1 MPSKRFAID
10 FKLPCRVSAPSYAT
24 ATVAIHAYRDALPAC
39 VFAPGHVT
47 LPRCAVAFAIA
58 PRCNPRPLPWP
69 RCLRPLV
76 AFVRCLRHR
85 PSKTAVQ
92 DRSPR
97 PLSPSPPMPS
107 SAPGLRL
114 RSMPCHACSDAQ
126 LPSPSPPMQSCSLPA
141 MAMSRYRDAQ
151 LPSPSPPMQSCSLPA
166 MAMSRYRCLH
176 PCHRLLA
183 PGHGHVMLPR
193 CAVAFAGHRHRC
205 SRSPRCPQTDKR
217 PQTVRQKTLDF
228 PEELSAR
235 VTLRPDA
242 CIHPFVRSRRHRH
255 RCSPKPLPCKTVA
268 LSRHLSPSPCP
279 DIHPFPMPASIACSL
294 PAMAMSRYLTSTNQ
308 RDFLARARLRALV
321 ERR

>member
-58 PRCNPRPLPWP
+58 PRCSPRPLPWP

-76 AFVRCLRHR
+76 AFVPCLRHR

-97 PLSPSPPMPS
+97 PLPSPSPPMPS

-126 LPSPSPPMQSCSLPA
+126 LPSPSPPMQCA
-141 MAMSRYRDAQ
+141 REVHV
-151 LPSPSPPMQSCSLPA
+151 PSPA
-166 MAMSRYRCLH
+166 RSRPW
-176 PCHRLLA
+176 PCHATAMRSCL
-183 PGHGHVMLPR
+183 R
-193 CAVAFAGHRHRC
+193 HRHRC

-217 PQTVRQKTLDF
+217 PQTVRQKTLDS

-235 VTLRPDA
+235 VHATSRCLHPSLRPL
-242 CIHPFVRSRRHRH
+242 P
-255 RCSPKPLPCKTVA
+255 SPSPPMQSKTVA
-268 LSRHLSPSPCP
+268 L
-279 DIHPFPMPASIACSL
+279 
-294 PAMAMSRYLTSTNQ
+294 
-308 RDFLARARLRALV
+308 
-321 ERR
+321 